1 MEDKTVDARGM
12 ACPLPVV
19 NAKKAS
25 EEMKEGGVLTVLV
38 DNEIAVQNLTKFGTS
53 KGYQVSSEKKAEKDF
68 AVTFQIPA
76 GAVFPAAPSSSTPA
90 SQDSISCQPDA
101 KKNGMVVV
109 LSANTMG
116 NGEEQLGKIL
126 MKSFLFALTKQDQL
140 PETILCYNSGAYLT
154 CEDSESLED
163 LKTLEAEGVKI
174 LTCGTCLDFYG
185 LKEKLTVGGVTNMY
199 EIVEIME
206 HAGSIIRP

>member
-1 MEDKTVDARGM
+1 MENKTVDARGM

-25 EEMKEGGVLTVLV
+25 EEMTEGGVLTVLV

-76 GAVFPAAPSSSTPA
+76 KTDAPAAPA

-116 NGEEQLGKIL
+116 NGEEQLGEIL
-126 MKSFLFALTKQDQL
+126 PLCPHQTGSASGNHSLLQFRRL
-140 PETILCYNSGAYLT
+140 PYL
-154 CEDSESLED
+154 
-163 LKTLEAEGVKI
+163 
-174 LTCGTCLDFYG
+174 
-185 LKEKLTVGGVTNMY
+185 
-199 EIVEIME
+199 
-206 HAGSIIRP
+206 